1 MHGSSRLWQPTPKL
15 WLPYLQ
21 VLKSSYFKKP
31 SLRDNPHMI
40 YTPSFTLLYS
50 KKGEIRGTQNE
61 SLFLVSCL
69 ASEKNMSFI
78 NNILKNP
85 Y

>member
-1 MHGSSRLWQPTPKL
+1 MKIVTFTTIEICSLFHGHVCEMIFWHTNT
-15 WLPYLQ
+15 
-21 VLKSSYFKKP
+21 
-31 SLRDNPHMI
+31 LRENPHMI

-69 ASEKNMSFI
+69 ASEKNVSII

>member
-1 MHGSSRLWQPTPKL
+1 
-15 WLPYLQ
+15 
-21 VLKSSYFKKP
+21 
-31 SLRDNPHMI
+31 MI

>member
-1 MHGSSRLWQPTPKL
+1 MIS
-15 WLPYLQ
+15 
-21 VLKSSYFKKP
+21 VLDRVS

-69 ASEKNMSFI
+69 ASEKNLSFI

-85 Y
+85 YQEVN